1 MWFMPRV
8 VVSWLVWFMPRVV
21 VSWQVWVMPR
31 VVADVVYASSSGL
44 LAGAVRPQVAVS
56 AGHALVTD
64 I

>member
-1 MWFMPRV
+1 
-8 VVSWLVWFMPRVV
+8 
-21 VSWQVWVMPR
+21 MPR

-64 I
+64 IYCFYI